1 MSKKLIITES
11 EKIQIKK
18 MYQIS
23 EQTFMDALFDFSDLE
38 PKDEKLDVKKS
49 DDIKTNDTETSTN
62 TNINASDTF
71 DKVTDFVI
79 KKFEGGYWNPYCPNH
94 AKSIGGKST
103 ETMFGL
109 DRYNGNI
116 ERTDDGKKF
125 FAIIDKEKKDAG
137 AFRVGRKWFRM
148 GEFCKKWTH
157 GFKGGDKE
165 AELRKLTI
173 DIMKKNY
180 ERNASAYFTPE
191 LKKRVEESP
200 GLTLHFSYATWNGPG
215 FFQKFGRSMSNK
227 LKSKPNMSEKELI
240 DLAIA
245 DRSQTGLFGKDRVAA
260 AIRDKNLINTIS

>member
-1 MSKKLIITES
+1 MSKKLIISES
-11 EKIQIKK
+11 EKNEIKK
-18 MYQIS
+18 LYQLN
-23 EQTFMDALFDFSDLE
+23 EQTFLDALLDFDSI
-38 PKDEKLDVKKS
+38 S
-49 DDIKTNDTETSTN
+49 NNDDTTKTGDSKTGDTKTDDTETSSN

-79 KKFEGGYWNPYCPNH
+79 KKFEGGYWNPYCNH
-94 AKSIGGKST
+94 KSIGGSST

-116 ERTDDGKKF
+116 ERTDEGKKF
-125 FAIIDKEKKDAG
+125 FGIIDKEKKDRG
-137 AFRVGRKWFRM
+137 AFRVGRKWYRM

-165 AELRKLTI
+165 AELRKLAI
-173 DIMKKNY
+173 DIMRKNY
-180 ERNASAYFTPE
+180 ERNSSAYFTPE
-191 LKKRVEESP
+191 LKKRVEKSP

-227 LKSKPNMSEKELI
+227 IKNNPNISEKELI

-260 AIRDKNLINTIS
+260 AIRDKNLINSIS

>member
-11 EKIQIKK
+11 EKNDIKRL
-18 MYQIS
+18 YNLN
-23 EQTFMDALFDFSDLE
+23 E
-38 PKDEKLDVKKS
+38 DEKLGLGDALMKLFNSSSKQLDIKS
-49 DDIKTNDTETSTN
+49 DDNTKTDDNSSKI
-62 TNINASDTF
+62 NINASDTF

-116 ERTDDGKKF
+116 ERTDEGKKF
-125 FAIIDKEKKDAG
+125 FAIIDKEKKDKG
-137 AFRVGRKWFRM
+137 AFRVGKKWFRM

-173 DIMKKNY
+173 DIMRKNY
-180 ERNASAYFTPE
+180 ERNASAYLTPE
-191 LKKRVEESP
+191 LKKRVEKSP

-215 FFQKFGRSMSNK
+215 FFQKFGRSLSNK
-227 LKSKPNMSEKELI
+227 LKDNPNLSEKELI
-240 DLAIA
+240 DSAIA
-245 DRSQTGLFGKDRVAA
+245 DRGQTGLFGKDKVAA
-260 AIRDKNLINTIS
+260 AMRDKNLTNSIV